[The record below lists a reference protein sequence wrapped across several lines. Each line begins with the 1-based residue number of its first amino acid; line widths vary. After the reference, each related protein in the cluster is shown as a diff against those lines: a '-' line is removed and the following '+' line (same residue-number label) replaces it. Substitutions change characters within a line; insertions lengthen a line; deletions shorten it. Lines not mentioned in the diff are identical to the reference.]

1 MRRLILIVHSSFDG
15 FVAGRNGEFDNFIG
29 DEENLEFVCSLTDN
43 ADNALFG
50 RITYQLLDGD
60 WPTAANKP
68 NATKNEIKYSNWYN
82 KVPKIVLSKTL
93 QISNKKNTT
102 VISENIAHEINKI
115 KNQPGKDILIFGS
128 PTTVH
133 SLIEEN

>member
-1 MRRLILIVHSSFDG
+1 M
-15 FVAGRNGEFDNFIG
+15 
-29 DEENLEFVCSLTDN
+29 
-43 ADNALFG
+43 
-50 RITYQLLDGD
+50 DGD

-102 VISENIAHEINKI
+102 VISKNIAHEINKI